1 MDSDYIV
8 KKAQLAID
16 NLDKRLSVLQQV
28 SKDLET
34 QFIKLRSEVPED
46 DIDMNA
52 EKEGYVAYGSYANII
67 IARRTNLKHSLDTIQ
82 EQIESLLEEKRA
94 ITNAMRK

>member
-67 IARRTNLKHSLDTIQ
+67 IARRTYIKRSLDSIQ
-82 EQIESLLEEKRA
+82 EQIESLFEEKRA

>member
-1 MDSDYIV
+1 MSDHNV
-8 KKAQLAID
+8 KKAQLATD
-16 NLDKRLSVLQQV
+16 DLDKRLSVLQQV
-28 SKDLET
+28 CEDMEA

>member
-1 MDSDYIV
+1 MSDHNV

-16 NLDKRLSVLQQV
+16 DLDKRLSVLQQV
-28 SKDLET
+28 CGDLET

>member
-1 MDSDYIV
+1 MASDHNI

-16 NLDKRLSVLQQV
+16 DLDKRLSVLQQV
-28 SKDLET
+28 YKDLET
-34 QFIKLRSEVPED
+34 QFIKVRSEVPEN

-67 IARRTNLKHSLDTIQ
+67 IARRTNIKHSLDTIQ
-82 EQIESLLEEKRA
+82 EQIESLLE
-94 ITNAMRK
+94 